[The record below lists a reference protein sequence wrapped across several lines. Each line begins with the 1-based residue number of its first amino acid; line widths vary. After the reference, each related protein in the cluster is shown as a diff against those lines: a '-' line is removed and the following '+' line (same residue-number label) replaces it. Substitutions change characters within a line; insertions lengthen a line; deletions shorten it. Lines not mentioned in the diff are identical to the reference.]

1 MWMCERQSSLPAMG
15 KKKSGHNGGAEKMVE
30 VAARPRK
37 FALKV
42 AMHCRCH
49 GSTGRLRAAV
59 RDLMLAPS
67 VEAMDQSATE
77 ATGEVRVLAT
87 SDPERPRKVL
97 RKATGKKVDLV
108 FPPAKERKNEE
119 GEHVRAVDAAAVQAL
134 FAYLQLHHQY
144 GGQTSVS
151 VWRAGRS
158 RVGGEPAA
166 ARPQLRWRRQG
177 LPRGVPVAAL
187 LHGVLLLR
195 RARRCCWLGRVWRV
209 RERGG

>member
-1 MWMCERQSSLPAMG
+1 MG
-15 KKKSGHNGGAEKMVE
+15 KKKSDHGGGAEKMVE
-30 VAARPRK
+30 EAARPK
-37 FALKV
+37 EFALKV

-59 RDLMLAPS
+59 RDLTLAPS
-67 VEAMDQSATE
+67 VEAVDQSAAE

-108 FPPAKERKNEE
+108 FPPTKERKNEE
-119 GEHVRAVDAAAVQAL
+119 GEHVRVVDVVAVRAL
-134 FAYLQLHHQY
+134 FVDLQLHHQY
-144 GGQTSVS
+144 GGQTSAS

-166 ARPQLRWRRQG
+166 PAAARPQLRWRRRG

-187 LHGVLLLR
+187 LRGVLLLR
-195 RARRCCWLGRVWRV
+195 RARRCC
-209 RERGG
+209 